1 MLYLRFAGAA
11 GAVLLALMLIANAFM
26 PTDATPAQEQ
36 QASNMPKIRITADR
50 KGPELVQIDT
60 SLPTMSPPPQA
71 FTAPAPLPP
80 PVREARA
87 EVPADQAVA
96 AKVADAKPEAKPHKA
111 THRRTYAQQLPPRG
125 YPYYPPQQQPMM
137 PPRPQFAGLFGGW
150 FR

>member
-26 PTDATPAQEQ
+26 PTDATPVQEQ

-60 SLPTMSPPPQA
+60 SLPTVSPPPQA

-87 EVPADQAVA
+87 EAPDDQVA
-96 AKVADAKPEAKPHKA
+96 AKVADAKPEAKHKA
-111 THRRTYAQQLPPRG
+111 THRRTYAQQQQPPRG
-125 YPYYPPQQQPMM
+125 YPYYPYPQQQPMM
-137 PPRPQFAGLFGGW
+137 PRPQFAGLFGGW